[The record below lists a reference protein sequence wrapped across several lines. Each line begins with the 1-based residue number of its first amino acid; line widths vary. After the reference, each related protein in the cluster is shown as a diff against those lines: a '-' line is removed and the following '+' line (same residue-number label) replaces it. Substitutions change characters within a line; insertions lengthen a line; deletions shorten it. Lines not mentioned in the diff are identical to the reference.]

1 MYVTLE
7 QAKKHLNIDDSFTD
21 DDNYILQLI
30 QVAEDAV
37 QKNTDIALSE
47 MVDGGTLPP
56 SIIHSILLLVGNLYN
71 NREATSYSVPSEVPF
86 AYKYLINL
94 NRNFEVK

>member
-7 QAKKHLNIDDSFTD
+7 QAKKHLNIDDSFKD
-21 DDNYILQLI
+21 DDNYILDLI
-30 QVAEDAV
+30 KVSEDAV
-37 QKNTDIALSE
+37 EKNTDIALSDQI
-47 MVDGGTLPP
+47 VDGQLP
-56 SIIHSILLLVGNLYN
+56 STIIHSILLLVGNLYN

>member
-1 MYVTLE
+1 MYITLQ

-37 QKNTDIALSE
+37 EKNTDIALSE

>member
-47 MVDGGTLPP
+47 QLEGGILPP
-56 SIIHSILLLVGNLYN
+56 SITHSILLLVGNIYN

>member
-37 QKNTDIALSE
+37 EKNTDIALSE
-47 MVDGGTLPP
+47 QLEGGILPP
-56 SIIHSILLLVGNLYN
+56 SLTHSILLLVGNLYN

>member
-1 MYVTLE
+1 MYVTLQ
-7 QAKKHLNIDDSFTD
+7 QAKKHLNIDDSFMD

-37 QKNTDIALSE
+37 EKNSDIALTE
-47 MVDGGTLPP
+47 QLEGGILPP
-56 SIIHSILLLVGNLYN
+56 SLTHSILLLVGNLYN